1 MASSTKPKTVFITGC
16 SSGIGL
22 AAVQLFHSEGWNVVA
37 TMRKPAEC
45 PAELLKI
52 NPQER
57 LLITRLDVQDIPSI
71 EGAVKEALEKFG
83 KVDVLVNN
91 AGFAQQGLF
100 EALTREQI
108 QAQFDV
114 NVFGVMDVT
123 RALLP
128 HFRAQGGGGIIMISS
143 EGFTEALSYECGS
156 QNIFVKSVVP
166 HGGVMQTDFMRR
178 AMTGIPQA
186 EQLSDYAQFQ
196 TKIWASFSKMG
207 AAMSITSTDVAKT
220 VLEAATDGTDRLR
233 YWTGND
239 TRGFV
244 KARYESKDD
253 EEYMRYMRS
262 FFI

>member
-114 NVFGVMDVT
+114 NVFGELSLPDYNRGLLTFVIHRRHGRHPCAPPTLPCAGWWRYHHGLVGCRLLVFTALHDVQ
-123 RALLP
+123 RLQVCLG
-128 HFRAQGGGGIIMISS
+128 R
-143 EGFTEALSYECGS
+143 L
-156 QNIFVKSVVP
+156 
-166 HGGVMQTDFMRR
+166 HGGTLVRVRLSEHLRQVRR
-178 AMTGIPQA
+178 PTRWRHANRLHAACYDQNPSSRTTFRLCPIPDKDLG
-186 EQLSDYAQFQ
+186 QLQ
-196 TKIWASFSKMG
+196 
-207 AAMSITSTDVAKT
+207 
-220 VLEAATDGTDRLR
+220 
-233 YWTGND
+233 
-239 TRGFV
+239 
-244 KARYESKDD
+244 
-253 EEYMRYMRS
+253 
-262 FFI
+262 